1 MSRNKK
7 GNFKPTI
14 ISIII
19 MIAIIIATRY
29 LPYFQNN
36 VDKLPI
42 SLDSIPEY
50 SGSAY
55 VEINN
60 NQPFF
65 TDDDLTATSFEKYS
79 DLDSLKRCGVAYA
92 SIGIDIMP
100 TEPRGSIGSI
110 KPTAWQSVKYDFID
124 GKYLYNRCHL
134 IAFQLAGENANEKNL
149 ITGTRYMNTVGMIP
163 FENMVA
169 DYVKDTENHVLYRVT
184 PIFKEN
190 NLLASGVLIEAKSV
204 EDRGEGICFCVYVY
218 NVQPGVIIDYSNGNN
233 KEETDNTNNSKST
246 TYILNTNTHKFHKED
261 CDGAINM
268 KKSNKQVY
276 NGSRNILIAQGYTPC
291 SSCNP

>member
-1 MSRNKK
+1 
-7 GNFKPTI
+7 
-14 ISIII
+14 
-19 MIAIIIATRY
+19 
-29 LPYFQNN
+29 
-36 VDKLPI
+36 
-42 SLDSIPEY
+42 
-50 SGSAY
+50 
-55 VEINN
+55 
-60 NQPFF
+60 
-65 TDDDLTATSFEKYS
+65 
-79 DLDSLKRCGVAYA
+79 
-92 SIGIDIMP
+92 
-100 TEPRGSIGSI
+100 
-110 KPTAWQSVKYDFID
+110 
-124 GKYLYNRCHL
+124 
-134 IAFQLAGENANEKNL
+134 
-149 ITGTRYMNTVGMIP
+149 MNTVGMIP

-268 KKSNKQVY
+268 KESNKQVY

-291 SSCNP
+291 SPCNHKIHFIKPRRTFRLKPIFVIAILILLIVLALNFQAK